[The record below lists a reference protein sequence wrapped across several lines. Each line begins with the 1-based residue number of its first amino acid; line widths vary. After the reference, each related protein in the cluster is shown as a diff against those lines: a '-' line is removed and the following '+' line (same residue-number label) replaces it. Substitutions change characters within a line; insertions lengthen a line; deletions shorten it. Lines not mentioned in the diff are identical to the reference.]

1 MFPNVYFICMKYRL
15 QVCKQTCYLFQYSL
29 KVVTGTTDAKIKIGL
44 TENDDKKILLVIA
57 DVNLWQKT
65 FKNSSITIRTIS
77 RNQVNQIIPL
87 QMHQWKISHQT

>member
-15 QVCKQTCYLFQYSL
+15 QVYKQTCYLFQYSS

-44 TENDDKKILLVIA
+44 TENDDKEILLVIA

-65 FKNSSITIRTIS
+65 FKNSSTTIRTIS
-77 RNQVNQIIPL
+77 RNQVKQIIPL
-87 QMHQWKISHQT
+87 HMHQWKISHQT

>member
-1 MFPNVYFICMKYRL
+1 MFPKVYFICMKYRL
-15 QVCKQTCYLFQYSL
+15 QVYKQTCYLFQYSS

-44 TENDDKKILLVIA
+44 TENDDKEILLVIA

>member
-15 QVCKQTCYLFQYSL
+15 QVYKQTCYLFQYSS
-29 KVVTGTTDAKIKIGL
+29 KVVTRTTDAKIKIGL
-44 TENDDKKILLVIA
+44 TENDDKEILLVIA